1 MGDGVGGGGIGRGGV
16 EGRNWGG
23 IEGDNLFGAGCS
35 LLRDGIAM
43 ALRYFFF

>member
-1 MGDGVGGGGIGRGGV
+1 MGLEGEVLGGEELKGGIG
-16 EGRNWGG
+16 GG